1 MSGVHYC
8 GLVPDGVEGFN
19 KRCGLG
25 YRMREWAVAVMMGIS
40 VWDEDI
46 ARGLDSD
53 CALVDK
59 EAPPEMWGGMW

>member
-46 ARGLDSD
+46 ARG
-53 CALVDK
+53 
-59 EAPPEMWGGMW
+59 